1 MYKRQGEYSKAKNDE
16 EYVVVPFDK
25 SQLQYKGGYANNIAN
40 RISDRFKDYQI
51 VDSEFNSINAE
62 NNLVS
67 DILKNNYISKFFER
81 INDNRYNDNPAAA
94 NTELRD
100 YLVKFTNIPQ
110 YQYSNCLLYTSRCV

>member
-1 MYKRQGEYSKAKNDE
+1 MLEFNKVVGKATNLLKIDNEAQRIYYAGEYAKTKENE

-40 RISDRFKDYQI
+40 RISNRFKDYQI

-67 DILKNNYISKFFER
+67 DILKTTI
-81 INDNRYNDNPAAA
+81 
-94 NTELRD
+94 
-100 YLVKFTNIPQ
+100 
-110 YQYSNCLLYTSRCV
+110 